1 MYLTSDLARII
12 GFDAQLIFDSLITAV
27 NILILYAFLS
37 YLLYN
42 PVRKALS
49 SRTEKIKKE
58 IDDAN
63 NQLETAN
70 RLKDEYEK
78 KLQDAKLEAE
88 SIKENAR
95 KNAKIE
101 ADEIVSNSKQEATV
115 IKERT
120 EKSIELEKQKAM
132 EDLKNEV
139 VNIASLLATKIVK
152 KTIDK
157 DQADRLFDET
167 LAEIG
172 ASTWQK

>member
-1 MYLTSDLARII
+1 MYLASDLARII

-27 NILILYAFLS
+27 NILVLFAFLS

-63 NQLETAN
+63 KQLNYAN
-70 RLKDEYEK
+70 ELKAEYEK
-78 KLQDAKLEAE
+78 KLQDAKIEAE

-101 ADEIVSNSKQEATV
+101 AEDIISNAKQEATAT
-115 IKERT
+115 RDRA

-132 EDLKNEV
+132 EELKNEV
-139 VNIASLLATKIVK
+139 VNIATLLATKIVK
-152 KTIDK
+152 KAIDK
-157 DQADRLFDET
+157 QQADTLFDET
-167 LAEIG
+167 LAELG